1 MRIDGPQ
8 LTSSLSLNG
17 TTITDL
23 NVFVTTASFN
33 GLTGSTATTGSN
45 LFKGTQTI
53 SGSILPAVNNTYD
66 LGSPTY
72 QFRHVYISTGSL
84 YIDGTKVLGSTS
96 QELQITTDVGQ
107 SFKILE
113 TGSDSITLQS
123 VDGNITLTN
132 SGGGDVVLDPNTGVI
147 QLKGP
152 TTIYAG
158 YKFLSSDG
166 NAIHFGNGIA
176 VTGSIVST
184 VTPLVSGSSQI
195 SYTGLSNVPSGIV
208 SGSSQLTSSYDSRY
222 VLSGSITQTTW
233 DNIANKPVGITSGSS
248 QIDITGTTGYS
259 TFSSSISNSISSLSG
274 SIATT
279 TLNTK
284 NRVDSIEAKTG
295 SYATTGSNTFQGNQT
310 ITGSLYISA
319 NLVVQGSSSLQD
331 VTGSNVYIGTNKI
344 NLNTNT
350 PAIRFGGISVF
361 DSGSNL
367 GESGS
372 LLWDSQLNH
381 WVYQHPASSGAPYKS
396 AMLIS
401 GPKNSGSLGDE
412 IGLTTNVI
420 QKAVGDDHI
429 GDSIMT
435 ETGGGIGISG
445 SLSVTGSIISTTTAL
460 VSGSNQIVYS
470 GLTGIPSGI
479 VSGSSQ
485 VIYSGLTGIPSGII
499 SGSAQLPSG
508 LVSGS
513 SQILNGS
520 NIWSGSAQLPS
531 GIVSGSVQI
540 VNLGFATTSSVITAS
555 SVRNVDTFTATANQS
570 TFTTSQGYSVGLI
583 DVFVNGSKLA
593 ASDYVALNGTSVL
606 LNVAAEGGETVELYA
621 YFQALN
627 SNNALR
633 TVTTATATA
642 SQTVF
647 TGITYTQGLIEVY
660 YNGSRLTASEYTAT
674 NGTSVTLS
682 TAANVGD
689 ILDFIAYNYT
699 VGAFVGLSGTG
710 TANYLPKYAST
721 SSLTNSSIIDNSGAV
736 TINGTLVV
744 TGTTLVSG
752 SSQIS
757 YTGLSNIPSGIVS
770 GSSQVTGYGFA
781 TTGSN
786 TFQGNQ
792 TINGSMVIT
801 GSLTAQQY
809 IVSSSVTYLTESF
822 ASGSHKFGD
831 SSDDTHQ
838 FTGSVYISS
847 GSYFNVGRGADN
859 SYPFNVTSQ
868 FAKTD
873 TSGRGLMF
881 LGSNEAIASNPFGL
895 VVTVTGAASLAGRTV
910 TIGTTDFGLANGGTL
925 NLNNTLYVT
934 GSNIGI
940 GTSTPNS
947 SLTVSGGAL
956 SFPSNMS
963 SGFVGYSLFQNGS
976 KLTIA
981 GGSGGIQFNN
991 TANSSGLVSIFDN
1004 GNVLLGNTGTDAG
1017 FKLNVIGRG
1026 NFGGVDTPYIDFKST
1041 DTPGVGWQYKQ
1052 ISFKDT
1058 SNNELYAIGYHYPNL
1073 KFDVSGSRVMTLT
1086 NTGHGALGT
1095 ITPSSWGSGTTA
1107 LQVGT
1112 TAGFWSRASDGLTVL
1127 TSNSYFNGSADIQI
1141 TTGTA
1146 NRMYFLNGNTYLERA
1161 ASASAGAGTS
1171 WTTSVTITN
1180 NGYVYLGPGFGA
1192 TNHRIDLA
1200 RAEGGNVLVVS
1211 GYDGSANDT
1220 AIFYGSA
1227 GTSGNAAAS
1236 SMWMSKNSSTSR
1248 SISAGGTINASGA
1261 DYAEYMLKA
1270 TTDTINKGDI
1280 VGVNINGKLTNIFN
1294 DAISFVVKSTDPSYV
1309 GGDNWFNEEKR
1320 PSRTTDQTEEEFA
1333 PIMEDFESRL
1343 EVERQKVDRI
1353 AFSGQVPVN
1362 VTGAT
1367 VGDYIIPISTEDGK
1381 ITGQAIT
1388 NPSFDQYKISVG
1400 KVWKIMED
1408 GRAFI
1413 AVKIG

>member
-166 NAIHFGNGIA
+166 NAIQFGNGIA

-184 VTPLVSGSSQI
+184 VTSLVSGSSQI

-233 DNIANKPVGITSGSS
+233 DNIANKPVGIASGSS

-259 TFSSSISNSISSLSG
+259 TFSSSISNSINTLSG

-279 TLNTK
+279 TLDTK
-284 NRVDSIEAKTG
+284 NRVDSIESKTG
-295 SYATTGSNTFQGNQT
+295 SYATTGSNVFQGSQT
-310 ITGSLYISA
+310 ITGSLYISS

-445 SLSVTGSIISTTTAL
+445 SLNVTGSIISTTTAL

-570 TFTTSQGYSVGLI
+570 TFTTSQGYSVGLL

-633 TVTTATATA
+633 TVTTTTATA

-660 YNGSRLTASEYTAT
+660 YNGSRLSSSEYTAT

-721 SSLTNSSIIDNSGAV
+721 SSLTNSSIIDNSGSV

-752 SSQIS
+752 SSQILNG
-757 YTGLSNIPSGIVS
+757 TTIHS
-770 GSSQVTGYGFA
+770 GSFFNGISVVSSSAQVTGYGFA

-786 TFQGNQ
+786 TFQGTQ
-792 TINGSMVIT
+792 TINGSLVVT
-801 GSLTAQQY
+801 GSLTAQQF

-831 SSDDTHQ
+831 SIDDTHQ
-838 FTGSVYISS
+838 FTGS
-847 GSYFNVGRGADN
+847 
-859 SYPFNVTSQ
+859 
-868 FAKTD
+868 
-873 TSGRGLMF
+873 L
-881 LGSNEAIASNPFGL
+881 L
-895 VVTVTGAASLAGRTV
+895 
-910 TIGTTDFGLANGGTL
+910 
-925 NLNNTLYVT
+925 VT
-934 GSNIGI
+934 GSGHTIYGNIGLNGSSVSYQNYRYLTIVGNSTTQGGDLYLKTTDASYTTELFVDNTGATLSSNTNFNLLTGPSGISRLYVSGSGNIGI
-940 GTSTPNS
+940 N
-947 SLTVSGGAL
+947 
-956 SFPSNMS
+956 
-963 SGFVGYSLFQNGS
+963 
-976 KLTIA
+976 
-981 GGSGGIQFNN
+981 
-991 TANSSGLVSIFDN
+991 
-1004 GNVLLGNTGTDAG
+1004 
-1017 FKLNVIGRG
+1017 
-1026 NFGGVDTPYIDFKST
+1026 
-1041 DTPGVGWQYKQ
+1041 
-1052 ISFKDT
+1052 
-1058 SNNELYAIGYHYPNL
+1058 
-1073 KFDVSGSRVMTLT
+1073 
-1086 NTGHGALGT
+1086 T
-1095 ITPSSWGSGTTA
+1095 ITPSTPLQILKDTNSNGTNVEEANMAFTVLSASGQSKISIGACNAGNYGYVQVMQDATSWTNRNLS
-1107 LQVGT
+1107 LQPRGGYVGVGT
-1112 TAGFWSRASDGLTVL
+1112 YTPNDPLDVYGSIRSSV
-1127 TSNSYFNGSADIQI
+1127 NSTYYTRMTYSGGVMISQYTPVAETTDNFQFVING
-1141 TTGTA
+1141 
-1146 NRMYFLNGNTYLERA
+1146 
-1161 ASASAGAGTS
+1161 ASASTTGNAFVFKTQVGNTTPAEVFRIAKTGDVTAVGTLTVQSAGSTVLYLKNTAGTGNRNWRLVTNDIVAGDIS
-1171 WTTSVTITN
+1171 LQQSNSDQGATYISRFNVSSKDVTIPFTTWTTFYSTDT
-1180 NGYVYLGPGFGA
+1180 YY
-1192 TNHRIDLA
+1192 
-1200 RAEGGNVLVVS
+1200 GGMYLVVI
-1211 GYDGSANDT
+1211 GLNGQTTTDWGASA
-1220 AIFYGSA
+1220 IVYSA
-1227 GTSGNAAAS
+1227 GTTDMQYVAGPFNGTYVQLRKTGNS
-1236 SMWMSKNSSTSR
+1236 IQVYQNGTSPNITMSYR
-1248 SISAGGTINASGA
+1248 V
-1261 DYAEYMLKA
+1261 MR
-1270 TTDTINKGDI
+1270 
-1280 VGVNINGKLTNIFN
+1280 FN
-1294 DAISFVVKSTDPSYV
+1294 
-1309 GGDNWFNEEKR
+1309 
-1320 PSRTTDQTEEEFA
+1320 
-1333 PIMEDFESRL
+1333 
-1343 EVERQKVDRI
+1343 
-1353 AFSGQVPVN
+1353 
-1362 VTGAT
+1362 
-1367 VGDYIIPISTEDGK
+1367 
-1381 ITGQAIT
+1381 
-1388 NPSFDQYKISVG
+1388 
-1400 KVWKIMED
+1400 
-1408 GRAFI
+1408 
-1413 AVKIG
+1413 